1 MRSQS
6 NCSLAPRLR
15 SLEPRIRGE
24 DAEAVGAGAPP
35 VRLMRRRVKALPL
48 ELALLAS
55 EALAELR
62 EPARPQKGAAAAAVR

>member
-6 NCSLAPRLR
+6 NCSLAPQLRL
-15 SLEPRIRGE
+15 LEPRIRDE
-24 DAEAVGAGAPP
+24 DAAAAGAGARP
-35 VRLMRRRVKALPL
+35 VMLVRRRVKALPL

-62 EPARPQKGAAAAAVR
+62 EPARQKGAAAAAVR